1 MEINEKLEKIGQ
13 AFRIEGDYVG
23 YEKIKAGNVN
33 QTYKVTYRWGD
44 GSLKSYIV
52 QRVNTYA
59 FRQPEELMHNA
70 DLITEHIRAK
80 KREGAALHFHHTA
93 TARRIYTTRSMAS
106 GG

>member
-23 YEKIKAGNVN
+23 YEKIKTGNVN
-33 QTYKVTYRWGD
+33 QTYKVTYRRAD
-44 GSLKSYIV
+44 ASLKNYIV